1 MSTGVLDTEQ
11 KLDESG
17 PYAPPSV
24 ARKPNGVAI
33 SIQLHKCFTHVTRRP
48 VSLTIHLGRADR
60 LGQVASAT
68 WRTTAPD
75 TTSAGEA
82 YPGQSLGLPPEGRGS
97 LASWRARIG
106 ALIIDWA
113 ACMIIAI
120 GFFGTGVLT
129 GGGWRAWMILATFFV
144 ESTVLSWLAGG
155 SFGQLVSRI
164 AVVRLDVQPLGLPRA
179 LLRAFLVS
187 LALPP
192 LIISAERR
200 GLQDL
205 AAGTVVINRR

>member
-1 MSTGVLDTEQ
+1 MRPIRPRPE
-11 KLDESG
+11 K
-17 PYAPPSV
+17 PIP
-24 ARKPNGVAI
+24 ARVSA
-33 SIQLHKCFTHVTRRP
+33 CRP
-48 VSLTIHLGRADR
+48 RDVGR
-60 LGQVASAT
+60 
-68 WRTTAPD
+68 WR
-75 TTSAGEA
+75 AG
-82 YPGQSLGLPPEGRGS
+82 G
-97 LASWRARIG
+97 ARIG